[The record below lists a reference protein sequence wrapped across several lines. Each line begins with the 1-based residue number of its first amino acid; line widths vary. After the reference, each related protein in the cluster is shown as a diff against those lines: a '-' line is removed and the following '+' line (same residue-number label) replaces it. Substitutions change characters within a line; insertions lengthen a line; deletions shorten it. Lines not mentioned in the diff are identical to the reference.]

1 MSDTRGQ
8 DDGTACDHTD
18 CRMYRRLW
26 AKVTEAIKKN
36 DQDAATDAKS
46 AIEDRQRE
54 IAKQREHSG
63 ETWKPRFFT
72 IRNDEHRPLVECVCP
87 AGTMRHSSVG

>member
-1 MSDTRGQ
+1 
-8 DDGTACDHTD
+8 
-18 CRMYRRLW
+18 MYRRLW